1 MSAQLMRR
9 DRPAPAA
16 GAPSAGGY
24 SGYYGTYTVDEKSAT
39 VTHHVQGAWTPAWI
53 GTKQVR
59 YYKFEGDRLTL
70 EGDLSGGR
78 AKLVWERVR

>member
-1 MSAQLMRR
+1 
-9 DRPAPAA
+9 
-16 GAPSAGGY
+16 
-24 SGYYGTYTVDEKSAT
+24 
-39 VTHHVQGAWTPAWI
+39 VQGAWTPAWI